1 MPKAEHNQLAVRQ
14 LDAVIAPD
22 QSGDELIDYLEK
34 IEAAVS
40 VAIVG
45 EVKRVS
51 GEQADWDAMTGGKIP
66 DQIL

>member
-45 EVKRVS
+45 EVKRVC
-51 GEQADWDAMTGGKIP
+51 EQADWDAMTGGKLP